1 MAIRVT
7 FSFSG
12 YVAQNLGVRV
22 GNCRYLNECFIR
34 SRIFAS
40 PATTT
45 TTHNSD
51 IEPPGPRTG
60 TDFRR
65 RNLKRNYSNSAAMYS
80 TMAGEIF
87 GDNCKGSA
95 IAVGLVSLMKSTAG
109 VSCSN
114 MGACGI
120 SPFKAVSILP
130 FLQGSRWL
138 PCNEAVLGSRSPEV
152 DRGGTGTGTGT
163 VKSVEKVS
171 ECKSSTSVSFQINGK
186 EFERTGS
193 WFSRVFNVCSEDAKA
208 MFTAATV
215 SLLFRST
222 LAEPRSIPSSS
233 MSPTLDVGDRIL
245 AEKVSYVFRNPEV
258 SDIVIFKAPP
268 ILQEFGFS
276 SGDVFIKRIVAK
288 AGDYVEVREGKLY
301 VNGVVQDEEFIKEPL
316 AYEMELVLVPEGYV
330 FVMGDNRNNSFDSHN
345 WGPLPIKNI
354 VGRSVFRYWPPTKV
368 SDTIYDPHVAKNQC
382 TKRPAWIS
390 ATIAVPTSVR
400 GSAAGFWSFGGLAIQ
415 LALENLLE
423 LIIHIAETPAMQER
437 KEGREI
443 HTVRISHVSKS
454 IKVEEEKKKNPMSGL
469 RRRRFLS
476 PLLPLLIFQILP
488 LTISFT
494 PNHLND
500 NNTQFLKDVLK
511 EISVKQDWDLD
522 GIEISKLG
530 VSKVRIFSSQRYEFK
545 IRVGKSYML
554 LIFPD
559 EVDSRKKLSKPKSSI
574 HFGDLIKEFGSMPVL
589 DTLKLQGPFDLWVSG
604 HDNFSL
610 LLPMNASYGGLK
622 RIIVGE
628 GITVEVKGAKEVSLF
643 QDFDL
648 SLALNGSDINNNK
661 GGHGFYP
668 FGDSICPPL
677 LPIRII
683 GSASLVANK
692 NWDPDAEIET
702 RLLSKKTIELVSDKC
717 YDRNVYK
724 NRASTMHFLSSSI
737 ARLEQVLR
745 SFLGDRIARNGLSS
759 FLRATAK
766 ASTLI
771 RFQLELEKSF
781 GSNETVQE
789 VLAEWRTRPTVER
802 VWFEVIARVEGE
814 KLKPVIVKKVRPFI
828 AVDSASWSNLMSNIS
843 FTNFPSVLVPPEALT
858 LDVKW

>member
-1 MAIRVT
+1 
-7 FSFSG
+7 
-12 YVAQNLGVRV
+12 
-22 GNCRYLNECFIR
+22 
-34 SRIFAS
+34 
-40 PATTT
+40 
-45 TTHNSD
+45 
-51 IEPPGPRTG
+51 
-60 TDFRR
+60 
-65 RNLKRNYSNSAAMYS
+65 
-80 TMAGEIF
+80 
-87 GDNCKGSA
+87 
-95 IAVGLVSLMKSTAG
+95 
-109 VSCSN
+109 
-114 MGACGI
+114 
-120 SPFKAVSILP
+120 
-130 FLQGSRWL
+130 
-138 PCNEAVLGSRSPEV
+138 
-152 DRGGTGTGTGT
+152 
-163 VKSVEKVS
+163 
-171 ECKSSTSVSFQINGK
+171 
-186 EFERTGS
+186 
-193 WFSRVFNVCSEDAKA
+193 
-208 MFTAATV
+208 
-215 SLLFRST
+215 
-222 LAEPRSIPSSS
+222 
-233 MSPTLDVGDRIL
+233 
-245 AEKVSYVFRNPEV
+245 
-258 SDIVIFKAPP
+258 
-268 ILQEFGFS
+268 
-276 SGDVFIKRIVAK
+276 
-288 AGDYVEVREGKLY
+288 
-301 VNGVVQDEEFIKEPL
+301 
-316 AYEMELVLVPEGYV
+316 
-330 FVMGDNRNNSFDSHN
+330 
-345 WGPLPIKNI
+345 
-354 VGRSVFRYWPPTKV
+354 
-368 SDTIYDPHVAKNQC
+368 
-382 TKRPAWIS
+382 
-390 ATIAVPTSVR
+390 
-400 GSAAGFWSFGGLAIQ
+400 
-415 LALENLLE
+415 
-423 LIIHIAETPAMQER
+423 
-437 KEGREI
+437 
-443 HTVRISHVSKS
+443 
-454 IKVEEEKKKNPMSGL
+454 MSGL

>member
-1 MAIRVT
+1 
-7 FSFSG
+7 
-12 YVAQNLGVRV
+12 
-22 GNCRYLNECFIR
+22 
-34 SRIFAS
+34 
-40 PATTT
+40 
-45 TTHNSD
+45 
-51 IEPPGPRTG
+51 
-60 TDFRR
+60 
-65 RNLKRNYSNSAAMYS
+65 
-80 TMAGEIF
+80 
-87 GDNCKGSA
+87 
-95 IAVGLVSLMKSTAG
+95 
-109 VSCSN
+109 
-114 MGACGI
+114 
-120 SPFKAVSILP
+120 
-130 FLQGSRWL
+130 
-138 PCNEAVLGSRSPEV
+138 
-152 DRGGTGTGTGT
+152 
-163 VKSVEKVS
+163 
-171 ECKSSTSVSFQINGK
+171 
-186 EFERTGS
+186 
-193 WFSRVFNVCSEDAKA
+193 
-208 MFTAATV
+208 
-215 SLLFRST
+215 
-222 LAEPRSIPSSS
+222 
-233 MSPTLDVGDRIL
+233 
-245 AEKVSYVFRNPEV
+245 
-258 SDIVIFKAPP
+258 
-268 ILQEFGFS
+268 
-276 SGDVFIKRIVAK
+276 
-288 AGDYVEVREGKLY
+288 
-301 VNGVVQDEEFIKEPL
+301 
-316 AYEMELVLVPEGYV
+316 
-330 FVMGDNRNNSFDSHN
+330 
-345 WGPLPIKNI
+345 
-354 VGRSVFRYWPPTKV
+354 
-368 SDTIYDPHVAKNQC
+368 
-382 TKRPAWIS
+382 
-390 ATIAVPTSVR
+390 
-400 GSAAGFWSFGGLAIQ
+400 
-415 LALENLLE
+415 
-423 LIIHIAETPAMQER
+423 
-437 KEGREI
+437 
-443 HTVRISHVSKS
+443 
-454 IKVEEEKKKNPMSGL
+454 MSGL

-589 DTLKLQGPFDLWVSG
+589 DTLKLQGPFDLW
-604 HDNFSL
+604 
-610 LLPMNASYGGLK
+610 MNASYGGLK

-661 GGHGFYP
+661 GGNGFYP